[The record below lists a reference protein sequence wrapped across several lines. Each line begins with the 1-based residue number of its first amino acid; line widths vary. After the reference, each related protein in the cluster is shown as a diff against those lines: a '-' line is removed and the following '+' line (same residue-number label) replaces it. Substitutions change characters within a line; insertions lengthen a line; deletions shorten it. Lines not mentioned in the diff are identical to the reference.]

1 MGAHAAQELIG
12 YVARARRRR
21 LWPRHTQLIRKA
33 IALLAGSD
41 NGVDWL
47 WVGVREIGSEG
58 RHQYTAGWLCAKPS
72 VGISIPRRIDMQ
84 IRRLAGAMAFMC
96 TLGAPGA
103 YAAQSTYPD
112 KPIRLIIGSAP
123 GSGPDIISRTLG
135 DRLFKDWGQ
144 RIVVD
149 SRPGVAGIISA
160 ELALRAVPD
169 GYTWMM
175 LTSQL
180 FVATSVYPDLKFN
193 LDEDF
198 VSMALI
204 GTVPFVQMINP
215 DLPVKSVRELIE
227 YAKKRPGEV
236 RYGSAGTGAS
246 EHLCGIL
253 FTNLTGTKMLHVPYK
268 GVAQALADT
277 IAKEVHL
284 TYAVLPAARPHI
296 ESGRLRALGVTT
308 PKRSPSLPDIP
319 AIAEAVPG
327 YQMFGWYSIVAPK
340 GTPEPIL
347 AKASADIVKI
357 VKEPAFQEK
366 LKTLG
371 IEVVAGSRKEL
382 DDFRRNERKRIT
394 ELVKSA
400 NVKIQ

>member
-1 MGAHAAQELIG
+1 
-12 YVARARRRR
+12 
-21 LWPRHTQLIRKA
+21 
-33 IALLAGSD
+33 
-41 NGVDWL
+41 
-47 WVGVREIGSEG
+47 
-58 RHQYTAGWLCAKPS
+58 
-72 VGISIPRRIDMQ
+72 MQ
-84 IRRLAGAMAFMC
+84 IREFAGAVAIV
-96 TLGAPGA
+96 GALATPGA

-193 LDEDF
+193 LDQDF

-215 DLPVKSVRELIE
+215 EVPVKSVRDLIE
-227 YAKKRPGEV
+227 YAKKRPGEL

-253 FTNLTGTKMLHVPYK
+253 FINLTGTKMLHVPYK

-284 TYAVLPAARPHI
+284 SYAVLPAARPHI

-319 AIAEAVPG
+319 AIAETVPG
-327 YQMFGWYSIVAPK
+327 YQMFGWYSVVAPK

-366 LKTLG
+366 LKTKKQLK
-371 IEVVAGSRKEL
+371 SL
-382 DDFRRNERKRIT
+382 RN
-394 ELVKSA
+394 
-400 NVKIQ
+400 